1 MAHRLLHLDFPVT
14 VKWYI
19 TGRCN
24 LRCRHCYLTDYT
36 KEVSLSKIL
45 EIIDYLKE
53 AGTRHLYFLGG
64 EPLLRKDFPQILK
77 YSTERGFN
85 ILAATNA
92 ILLTEEKAIELKTAG
107 LKAIQISLDSPY
119 PETHES
125 LRGKGTFQKTI
136 NGIKNAKKNGF
147 MVNLAF
153 VANRKNHTEVF
164 ELLKLANELQVD
176 TVRIMPLIPIG
187 TAALDNTLKLDEESV
202 ANIQT
207 QVEHGAAQFPNIKI
221 ADGLSKS
228 LPHTTPS
235 LMGCGAATSHMIINS
250 DLTLSA
256 CDLGVETER
265 TESPINRPEQIKEF
279 WDQHPIFT
287 NWRNEEP
294 GHCPLGKKQYP
305 NLPYF

>member
-1 MAHRLLHLDFPVT
+1 MAQRLLHLDFPVT

-36 KEVSLSKIL
+36 KEVSLDKIL
-45 EIIDYLKE
+45 EIIDYLAT

-64 EPLLRKDFPQILK
+64 EPLFRKDFPQIVK

-92 ILLTEEKAIELKTAG
+92 ILLTEEKAIELKDAG
-107 LKAIQISLDSPY
+107 LKAIQISLDSPFSQ
-119 PETHES
+119 THES

-136 NGIKNAKKNGF
+136 NGIKNAKRNGL

-153 VANRKNHTEVF
+153 VANRQNHSEVF
-164 ELLKLANELQVD
+164 ALLKLANELQVD

-187 TAALDNTLKLDEESV
+187 TAALDTTLKLDEESV
-202 ANIQT
+202 ASIQS
-207 QVEHGAAQFPNIKI
+207 QVEKGTSEFPNLKV

-228 LPHTTPS
+228 LPQTAPS
-235 LMGCGAATSHMIINS
+235 LMGCGAGTTHMIINS

-265 TESPINRPEQIKEF
+265 TETPINTPEQIKEL
-279 WDQHPIFT
+279 WTHHSIFN

>member
-1 MAHRLLHLDFPVT
+1 MAYRLLHLDFPVT

-36 KEVSLSKIL
+36 KEVSLNKIL
-45 EIIDYLKE
+45 EIIDYLAKS
-53 AGTRHLYFLGG
+53 GTRHLYFLGG
-64 EPLLRKDFPQILK
+64 EPLFRKDFPQILK

-92 ILLTEEKAIELKTAG
+92 LLLTEEKALELKEAG
-107 LKAIQISLDSPY
+107 LKVLQISLDSPY
-119 PETHES
+119 LETHES

-136 NGIKNAKKNGF
+136 KGIQNAKKYGF

-153 VANRKNHTEVF
+153 VANRKNHHEVF
-164 ELLKLANELQVD
+164 DLLKLASELQVD

-187 TAALDNTLKLDEESV
+187 TASLDTGLKLDEHSV
-202 ANIQT
+202 ASIQA
-207 QVEHGAAQFPNIKI
+207 QVARGSEQFPQLKI
-221 ADGLSKS
+221 SDGLAKT
-228 LPHTTPS
+228 LPHTPPS
-235 LMGCGAATSHMIINS
+235 LMGCGAGTTHMIINS

-265 TESPINRPEQIKEF
+265 TETSISQPEQIKEV
-279 WDQHPIFT
+279 WDHHPIF
-287 NWRNEEP
+287 NKWRNEEP